1 MTLESMVTST
11 VEIAVPAVALPLVE
25 QPWPPEQGQWT
36 YEDWLRLPDDG
47 FRYEVLNGELH
58 MTPPP
63 TIGHQNVVTE
73 LGAQMRSFA
82 KQSALGIV
90 LVSPVGVRLPGQPV
104 PVQPDVVFVHAERR
118 DIIGEDYVEGA
129 PDLVVEVL
137 SPSNWLYDRREKLLA
152 YQQAGVPEYW
162 IVDYRARTVE
172 IRVLEEGKY
181 TLLAEFRSGDAAR
194 SQVCPGFE
202 VAVDDLFEM

>member
-1 MTLESMVTST
+1 MVTGSMASPT
-11 VEIAVPAVALPLVE
+11 TQIAPPAAIPPPIR
-25 QPWPPEQGQWT
+25 QTWPPIQSQWT
-36 YEDWLRLPDDG
+36 YEDWLHLPDDG

-63 TIGHQNVVTE
+63 TIAHQNATTK
-73 LGAQMRSFA
+73 LARRIGSFA
-82 KQSALGIV
+82 ERSGAGIV
-90 LVSPVGVRLPGQPV
+90 LASPVGVRLPGHPV
-104 PVQPDVVFVHAERR
+104 PVQPDVIFIRADRR
-118 DIIGEDYVEGA
+118 DILGKDYVEGA

-162 IVDYRARTVE
+162 IVDTRARTVE
-172 IRVLEEGKY
+172 VRTLEEGRY
-181 TLLAEFRSGDAAR
+181 TLVAEFGSGEAAH
-194 SQVCPGFE
+194 SQAIPGFD